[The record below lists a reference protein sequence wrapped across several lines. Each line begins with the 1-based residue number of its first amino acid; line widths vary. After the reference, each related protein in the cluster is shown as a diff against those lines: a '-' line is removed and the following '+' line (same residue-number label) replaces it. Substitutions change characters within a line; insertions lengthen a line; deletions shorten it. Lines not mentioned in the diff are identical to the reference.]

1 MQDKEVWLVLEQ
13 KRMLTVDSY
22 EHNLLLNALMEYRN
36 QLLKENKSTKTINEL
51 ILRVLHTPIKKSIF
65 KKESVYERWFGNK

>member
-1 MQDKEVWLVLEQ
+1 
-13 KRMLTVDSY
+13 MLTVDSY

-36 QLLKENKSTKTINEL
+36 QLIKEDKSTHLVNEL

-65 KKESVYERWFGNK
+65 KKESVYER